1 MNPTAVNM
9 ALKTGSNLW
18 KQLRDYR
25 QEKSRETYTAL
36 EEAARQMQKEDNS
49 AFDEARKQAG
59 AVTQAAHSRLE
70 RALEEFNNYR
80 EDAVERFDEA
90 KKEAKKKATKAA
102 KKQTKKDKKSSKF
115 WTVAGIVALLAAA
128 TGAIYAWLRS
138 NDKPSQTPPRVDD
151 YRGGTQNTAPEST
164 LVYTSTS
171 EAKHEADSDLAEEGA
186 VRDEELLG
194 SIDEQL
200 AKHREEEEAAAEEAD
215 TTRITDDHQS
225 EGKHRLQS
233 DEQ

>member
-1 MNPTAVNM
+1 MNPTVVKM
-9 ALKTGSNLW
+9 AFKTGSNMW

-36 EEAARQMQKEDNS
+36 EEAAQQMQKEDNN

-70 RALEEFNNYR
+70 RALEDFNNYR
-80 EDAVERFDEA
+80 EDAVERFD
-90 KKEAKKKATKAA
+90 EAKKKATKAA

-128 TGAIYAWLRS
+128 TGAIYTWLRS

-151 YRGGTQNTAPEST
+151 YRGNTQNTAPEST

-171 EAKHEADSDLAEEGA
+171 EAKPENDSDLAEEGA

-215 TTRITDDHQS
+215 TSRITDDHQS